1 MFMFKILFITARYS
15 AILNAAPTAM
25 RAFTQHSPC
34 MRSSCKSDQS
44 CGKAPAFNFPDT
56 VNPADAVNGGDA
68 LIVRSDSHALIVR
81 SDSYAFPPE
90 LNPSHLNLFA
100 CRIGLKL

>member
-68 LIVRSDSHALIVR
+68 LIVRSDS
-81 SDSYAFPPE
+81 YAFPPE

>member
-68 LIVRSDSHALIVR
+68 LIVRSDSHA
-81 SDSYAFPPE
+81 FPPE